1 MTISLYNIMKSSLCH
16 LLRAG
21 LPAAVLLIGIA
32 SSGLQ
37 AQTIAHRYEFNGNVA
52 DSVGGVNGTAST
64 TTLNFLEAPNFG
76 TSVPTGASGPN
87 QSIEFGMSA
96 GSKKS
101 FVTLAGTTIQNQ
113 ASAGSFSMFIRPE
126 ATASTAFRYAFA
138 ALPASGGFV
147 FGQQTLSE
155 NQVLSATFNNA
166 PLGSSTTLTSKWYHM
181 ALTWEQSGNNLTHV
195 FYLDGVQLATST
207 VVGSVTGVTDVR
219 LGTFNPLDNDKNFA
233 NQFDGRMYDLQIY
246 TGALSGAQVESLNAN
261 PGLTLSQIPEPSSYT
276 VLAGA
281 ACLML
286 VALRRRRHSVA

>member
-1 MTISLYNIMKSSLCH
+1 MKSTLSH

-21 LPAAVLLIGIA
+21 LPAAVLIIGIA
-32 SSGLQ
+32 SSSLQ

-64 TTLNFLEAPNFG
+64 NTINFLEAPNFG
-76 TSVPTGASGPN
+76 TIVPTGASGPT
-87 QSIEFGMSA
+87 QSIEFGMSD

-101 FVTLAGTTIQNQ
+101 YFTTPGSIIQNQ
-113 ASAGSFSMFIRPE
+113 ASVGSVSMFIRPE

-138 ALPASGGFV
+138 ALPATGGFV
-147 FGQQTLSE
+147 FGQQTATG
-155 NQVLSATFNNA
+155 NQVLSASFNNA
-166 PLGSSTTLTSKWYHM
+166 PLGSSTTLSSKWYHM
-181 ALTWEQSGNNLTHV
+181 ALTWEQSGTNLTRV

-207 VVGSVTGVTDVR
+207 VTGSITGVTDVR
-219 LGTFNPLDNDKNFA
+219 VGTFNPGDNSSNLA

-246 TGALSGAQVESLNAN
+246 NGALSGAQVESLKAM
-261 PGLTLSQIPEPSSYT
+261 PGLTLSQIPEPSSYA

-286 VALRRRRHSVA
+286 VALRRRRHSVV